1 MMILVTGATG
11 QLGALV
17 IEKLLKKIPAD
28 KIVAV
33 GRNIEKLNGLKSRG
47 VQVRTMDYDNLESVD
62 AAFLGVEKVV
72 LISSSEIGKRFSQHQ
87 NVIEVARHKQ
97 VKHLVYTSLLKA
109 DRAYMSLKDE
119 HVLTEKLIVASKIPY
134 SVLRNS
140 WYLENYES
148 TIQSALAYGVVLG
161 SAGEGRVSAASR
173 SDYASAII
181 EVITSTNKHQNKIYE
196 LAGESSFSL
205 SDLASRVS
213 ALSNKPVVYKNIP
226 EEAYQKELLG
236 FGLPEPVASMLANAD
251 VGISKGDLFWE
262 GNDLSN
268 LTNEKTL
275 SLDEYISKFLN

>member
-1 MMILVTGATG
+1 MILVTGATG

>member
-33 GRNIEKLNGLKSRG
+33 GRNIEKLNGFKSRG
-47 VQVRTMDYDNLESVD
+47 VQVRTLDYDNLESVD

-119 HVLTEKLIVASKIPY
+119 HVLTEKLIVASKIPC

-173 SDYASAII
+173 SDYASAIV
-181 EVITSTNKHQNKIYE
+181 EVITSTSKHQNKIYE

-213 ALSNKPVVYKNIP
+213 ALSNKPVVYKNLP